1 MRQFLPSVIKL
12 LVSILLI
19 YGAYFVVNYSNFYYL
34 FIPNIFLL
42 LGLALLFEVIF
53 SLLCSISKALATR
66 KTRIIGTARA
76 TFIVLFIADA
86 AIRLLGFMQTYAER
100 AEGNYFSQARAEKL
114 DSWYWVH
121 TPNTFIQNQK
131 KEFKFVRHVNSLG
144 LSEHEIEKKKGSKF
158 RILAIGDSFTE
169 GVGVSYEDTWVKQ
182 METRWKKQN
191 VQTFNAGIGGSDPV
205 YEFALYRDKL
215 TAYKPNIVVLTINS
229 TDITDII
236 GRGGFDRFHAD
247 GTAGKDSPSWE
258 WIYASNHL
266 FRMIMNAAFGYNR
279 GLVKNARS
287 EEMKQKAVQ
296 ILKKTITKFEE
307 LTAKENTKFMVV
319 LHPSLHEF
327 DDGKHTAFY
336 GHKEL
341 TNYLKTKGI
350 HYVDVSREFKKLG
363 KSIPDYYY
371 PLDTHFN
378 KKGYALF
385 GKTVYE
391 EMEELGLVKSTN

>member
-1 MRQFLPSVIKL
+1 M
-12 LVSILLI
+12 
-19 YGAYFVVNYSNFYYL
+19 NHSNFYYL

-42 LGLALLFEVIF
+42 LGLALSFEAVF
-53 SLLCSISKALATR
+53 SLLCSINKGLEKR
-66 KTRIIGTARA
+66 KTRILGTARA
-76 TFIVLFIADA
+76 TFIILFIADLG
-86 AIRLLGFMQTYAER
+86 IRLTGIMQTYAER
-100 AEGNYFSQARAEKL
+100 SEGNYFSQAKAEKL

-121 TPNTFIQNQK
+121 TPNTPIQNQK
-131 KEFKFVRHVNSLG
+131 KEFLFKREVNSFG
-144 LSEHEIEKKKGSKF
+144 LSEQEIETEKGSKF
-158 RILAIGDSFTE
+158 RVLAIGDSFTE
-169 GVGVSYEDTWVKQ
+169 GVGVNYEDTWVKQ

-215 TAYKPNIVVLTINS
+215 TVYKPDVVVLTINS
-229 TDITDII
+229 TDIVDIV

-247 GTAGKDSPSWE
+247 GTAGKDSPSSE

-266 FRMIMNAAFGYNR
+266 FRMVMGSAFGYSR

-287 EEMKQKAVQ
+287 EEIKQKAVQ
-296 ILKKTITKFEE
+296 ILKETIAKFEE
-307 LTAKENTKFMVV
+307 LTASENTKFMVV

-327 DDGKHTAFY
+327 DDGINTAFY
-336 GHKEL
+336 GQKEL
-341 TNYLKTKGI
+341 ANYLKTEDI
-350 HYVDVSREFKKLG
+350 HYVDLSIEFKKLG

-371 PLDTHFN
+371 PLDSHFN

-391 EMEELGLVKSTN
+391 KMEEWRLLE